1 MHDSNKRDVSRLL
14 RRKQLEVTRTAQRV
28 ALLETMIRDFDNMIA
43 VLDRQIAAEEDCTR
57 IKDAGHPAY
66 STFARAAA
74 NRRQNLLISVADIK
88 SRLDSAKGELDEVTI
103 QLRDLKS
110 TQKNQSTF
118 TPASS
123 TPEATSAAR

>member
-1 MHDSNKRDVSRLL
+1 MHDSKMRDVSRLL
-14 RRKQLEVTRTAQRV
+14 RRKQLDVTRTAQRV
-28 ALLETMIRDFDNMIA
+28 ALLETMIMDFDNMIA

-57 IKDAGHPAY
+57 IKDTGHPAY

>member
-1 MHDSNKRDVSRLL
+1 MHDSKKRDVSRLL
-14 RRKQLEVTRTAQRV
+14 GRKQLEVARTAQRV

-57 IKDAGHPAY
+57 IKDTEHPAY

-74 NRRQNLLISVADIK
+74 KRRQNLLISVADIK
-88 SRLDSAKGELDEVTI
+88 SRLEAAKGELDEVTV

-110 TQKNQSTF
+110 TQNNQSTF